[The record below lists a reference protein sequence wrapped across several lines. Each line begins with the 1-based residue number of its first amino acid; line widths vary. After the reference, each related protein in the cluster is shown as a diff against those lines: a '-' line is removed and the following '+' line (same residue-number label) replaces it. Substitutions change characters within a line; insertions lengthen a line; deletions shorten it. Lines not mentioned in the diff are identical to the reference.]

1 VKAVNLPPAAVS
13 AVADNESDISDGNVP
28 NTAALRLAASAPSK
42 TAGSKATKS
51 KAVVKVVKK
60 ATTAKPKA
68 GGR

>member
-1 VKAVNLPPAAVS
+1 
-13 AVADNESDISDGNVP
+13 VADSESDISAGTAVP
-28 NTAALRLAASAPSK
+28 NTAALRAAASAPSK
-42 TAGSKATKS
+42 AAGSKATKS

>member
-13 AVADNESDISDGNVP
+13 AVADSESDISDGAVP
-28 NTAALRLAASAPSK
+28 NTAALRAAASAPSK
-42 TAGSKATKS
+42 TAGSKAAKS

>member
-1 VKAVNLPPAAVS
+1 VKAVNLPPAVS
-13 AVADNESDISDGNVP
+13 AIADSESDISDGAVP
-28 NTAALRLAASAPSK
+28 NTAALGAAASAPSK
-42 TAGSKATKS
+42 AAGSKAAKS